1 MASGKLLRQLI
12 QAGVENDTDAFRVA
26 SEAVISE
33 EREKQHHLLANDL
46 ERLLYG
52 RTSLPSSP
60 AVRKL
65 SDSIPVDKER
75 GFPLIQVR
83 ESVRTLQDIVLT
95 DEAKRILDGLILER
109 HRGEIL

>member
-1 MASGKLLRQLI
+1 MASGKVLRQLI
-12 QAGVENDTDAFRVA
+12 KAGVERDTDAFRLA

-46 ERLLYG
+46 ERVLYG
-52 RTSLPSSP
+52 RTSLPPNP

-75 GFPLIQVR
+75 GFPLVQVR
-83 ESVRTLQDIVLT
+83 ESVRSMQDIVLT
-95 DEAKRILDGLILER
+95 NESRKVIDEIIL
-109 HRGEIL
+109 